1 MKQQNMDYIY
11 ELNDIH
17 ESTKGV
23 IYRIYKANFECE
35 HYLLLLSSKL
45 RKIFVKRKIN
55 YHLPVEVGRWSSVQR
70 SN

>member
-17 ESTKGV
+17 ESINGV
-23 IYRIYKANFECE
+23 IFRIYKTNECE

-45 RKIFVKRKIN
+45 RKTFVKRKIN
-55 YHLPVEVGRWSSVQR
+55 YHLPVEVGR
-70 SN
+70 